1 VIAARLALAAALV
14 AGGATGVEAACTIS
28 ATGVSFGAY
37 DVYNVSSTDST
48 GSVTYRCGNTD
59 KDITI
64 TISKGSSSTFSPRT
78 LKKVSESLNYNLFRD
93 AGYTLIWGDGTLGTS
108 TYFLRN
114 PPNNTDVVLTV
125 YARTPAAQD
134 VSAGS
139 YSDSVVVTIEY

>member
-14 AGGATGVEAACTIS
+14 VAGATGVEAACTIS

-37 DVYNVSSTDST
+37 DVYNASPTDST
-48 GSVTYRCGNTD
+48 GSITYRCGNSD

-64 TISKGSSSTFSPRT
+64 TISKGTSSTFSPRT
-78 LKKVSESLNYNLFRD
+78 LKKVSESLDYNLFRD
-93 AGYTLIWGDGTLGTS
+93 AGYTLIWGDATPGTS
-108 TYFLRN
+108 TYFIKN

-125 YARTPAAQD
+125 YARVPATQD

>member
-14 AGGATGVEAACTIS
+14 VAGATGVEAACTIS
-28 ATGVSFGAY
+28 ATGVSFGGY
-37 DVYNVSSTDST
+37 DVYNASPTDST
-48 GSVTYRCGNTD
+48 GSITYRCGNAD

-78 LKKVSESLNYNLFRD
+78 LKKASESLNYNLFRD
-93 AGYTLIWGDGTLGTS
+93 AGYTLIWGDSTPGTS
-108 TYFLRN
+108 TYFLKN

-125 YARTPAAQD
+125 YARVPATQD